1 MPLRRSERL
10 TAPPPGL
17 TATSSSSTGLTANPS
32 PRDIPPPEPTQE
44 ETSPSTDFTP
54 GPGPRVDS
62 RNTPLPSIE
71 VKEEDTLS
79 PTTSTL
85 TMSAPLFS
93 AAQQAEIANL
103 VGAAVAAALQN
114 NAAAPSSPSASP
126 RNTRSLTADLLP
138 PPDYYLPIIRP
149 SVPAVDPHRI
159 KYPQTHF
166 SNHQGE
172 ITYNAWKMA
181 MKVFIQEYSGNF
193 TSGEDQITAY
203 FKCTTG
209 EAQNLILQH
218 MDPVF
223 ASEFT
228 CAADVL
234 RVLDQ
239 RFFDHNYVQSAKLKY
254 SRLTMGSLSYNEF
267 RSKFVTLA
275 MAGKIDQSRWFDDV
289 CEKVSPALKNDLR
302 VEKYKMNNDYTTLD
316 EFLAIADREARNIK
330 QEEAYNAR
338 RVAPAVAFSS
348 KDRVPGILKRES
360 WRPTATATSP
370 APRTRSPSPAA
381 HRERSASPKPS
392 SGLCYNCGAPGHYA
406 TDCPKPKKQGEFTF
420 LVPVE
425 LARNGSFI
433 KTVAHIDGGANIFG
447 IIKTSLAYQLSQR
460 LGVKFIKLPKPI
472 TPTGYNGLEGET
484 IRFAVLLTLT
494 IDRRRIN
501 FPFLITSLGATDVL
515 IGRKFLEHYDLKQ
528 SYGKGKNRISWPKDM
543 PIVPY
548 FDRRVLIDLSRPTKP
563 LMAQQDVDRRA
574 AMMDAEDEDLRMARA
589 QLSVLASNNDSNLTP
604 GPGPRVKSAN
614 SNSTPGPGPRVKS
627 ANSIPTPVASCRP
640 RDSSFFRDLKRD
652 LNCMKK
658 ALLGV
663 PDPPLP
669 LPVKRNAPLKTACQ
683 ISLISASAIGALH
696 HRFMTRARRAVQTQE
711 PAPEEFTFVSSVH
724 DLDREINRRESAG
737 QAEISSL
744 GLSSALQAKYE
755 SNDELIDQKLPPQY
769 AEFKNVFSRQAS
781 DQLPKPRPGVD
792 HKIELTGE
800 NNLTIEPLRRLTDEQ
815 LSEVKSYILE
825 NLHKGFIEASSSP
838 RQPQSSSLEK
848 LMAHYVYASITGN

>member
-1 MPLRRSERL
+1 
-10 TAPPPGL
+10 
-17 TATSSSSTGLTANPS
+17 
-32 PRDIPPPEPTQE
+32 
-44 ETSPSTDFTP
+44 
-54 GPGPRVDS
+54 
-62 RNTPLPSIE
+62 
-71 VKEEDTLS
+71 
-79 PTTSTL
+79 
-85 TMSAPLFS
+85 MSAPLFS

-406 TDCPKPKKQGEFTF
+406 TDCPKPKKQGEFT
-420 LVPVE
+420 VAEVE
-425 LARNGSFI
+425 MEN
-433 KTVAHIDGGANIFG
+433 DP
-447 IIKTSLAYQLSQR
+447 LS
-460 LGVKFIKLPKPI
+460 G
-472 TPTGYNGLEGET
+472 
-484 IRFAVLLTLT
+484 
-494 IDRRRIN
+494 
-501 FPFLITSLGATDVL
+501 
-515 IGRKFLEHYDLKQ
+515 
-528 SYGKGKNRISWPKDM
+528 
-543 PIVPY
+543 
-548 FDRRVLIDLSRPTKP
+548 
-563 LMAQQDVDRRA
+563 
-574 AMMDAEDEDLRMARA
+574 
-589 QLSVLASNNDSNLTP
+589 
-604 GPGPRVKSAN
+604 
-614 SNSTPGPGPRVKS
+614 
-627 ANSIPTPVASCRP
+627 
-640 RDSSFFRDLKRD
+640 
-652 LNCMKK
+652 NC
-658 ALLGV
+658 
-663 PDPPLP
+663 
-669 LPVKRNAPLKTACQ
+669 
-683 ISLISASAIGALH
+683 
-696 HRFMTRARRAVQTQE
+696 
-711 PAPEEFTFVSSVH
+711 
-724 DLDREINRRESAG
+724 
-737 QAEISSL
+737 
-744 GLSSALQAKYE
+744 
-755 SNDELIDQKLPPQY
+755 
-769 AEFKNVFSRQAS
+769 
-781 DQLPKPRPGVD
+781 
-792 HKIELTGE
+792 
-800 NNLTIEPLRRLTDEQ
+800 
-815 LSEVKSYILE
+815 
-825 NLHKGFIEASSSP
+825 
-838 RQPQSSSLEK
+838 
-848 LMAHYVYASITGN
+848 